1 MEKIATITDPSFR
14 TGEGAKGPWTLMKV
28 TTESGKQGTV
38 FAPCAVGDA
47 VTAEYNEQYKSYS
60 FKVVKAAQMQNIIAE
75 EKRED
80 QLTQINTKLDQV
92 LSLLEHQTTG
102 YEAAKATAESLKPK
116 PEEEPLPEFDGDFD
130 AAEIP
135 F

>member
-47 VTAEYNEQYKSYS
+47 VTAEFNDQYKSYS

-75 EKRED
+75 EKRES
-80 QLTQINTKLDQV
+80 QLTEINTKLDKV
-92 LSLLEHQTTG
+92 LELLGNKSG
-102 YEAAKATAESLKPK
+102 YEKAKATAESLHPTD
-116 PEEEPLPEFDGDFD
+116 EELEN
-130 AAEIP
+130 IP

>member
-38 FAPCAVGDA
+38 FAPAAIGDA
-47 VTAEYNEQYKSYS
+47 VTAEFNDQYKSYS

-75 EKRED
+75 EKRES
-80 QLTQINTKLDQV
+80 QLTEINTKLDKV
-92 LSLLEHQTTG
+92 LELLGNKSG
-102 YEAAKATAESLKPK
+102 YEKAKETAESLQPTD
-116 PEEEPLPEFDGDFD
+116 EELEN
-130 AAEIP
+130 IP